1 MCDVLVKGDFDWLII
16 VQFQLAGV
24 ESFFFGVVQDGV
36 QRVSL
41 SQSLKENIDRYTL
54 LPEAQI
60 GDQLVSLTIVDETE
74 VVTVLLFNL
83 EFSLRHFSSMSSNL
97 NLFSFVGENDW
108 DIEVFE
114 RFFQDLRISQL
125 CGHWGKVGHSHS
137 VWGSS
142 HGSVGLQEWIGHE
155 QGRLNFRL
163 VGSQWRFN
171 GNFTRISIHNGRI
184 VLHF

>member
-1 MCDVLVKGDFDWLII
+1 M
-16 VQFQLAGV
+16 
-24 ESFFFGVVQDGV
+24 VQDGV

-60 GDQLVSLTIVDETE
+60 GDQLVSLTVVDETE

-83 EFSLRHFSSMSSNL
+83 EFSLRHFSSMSSYL

-114 RFFQDLRISQL
+114 GFFQDLRISQL
-125 CGHWGKVGHSHS
+125 CGH
-137 VWGSS
+137 
-142 HGSVGLQEWIGHE
+142 
-155 QGRLNFRL
+155 
-163 VGSQWRFN
+163 
-171 GNFTRISIHNGRI
+171 
-184 VLHF
+184 